1 VNEDDERLK
10 DIEAKLEVV
19 IKLLALNIV
28 SDESPLRENA
38 LRLQRAGL
46 APRDIAALC
55 DTTPNTVSVL
65 LSTAKRDSKRRK
77 VRNRRT

>member
-1 VNEDDERLK
+1 MNQDDEPLRG
-10 DIEAKLEVV
+10 IEDKLDVV

-28 SDESPLRENA
+28 SDARPLRENA

-55 DTTPNTVSVL
+55 GTTPNTVSVL
-65 LSTAKRDSKRRK
+65 LSTAKRNSKQRK
-77 VRNRRT
+77 GKK